1 MAAENSFD
9 IVSTVD
15 LQEVRNGVY
24 QAEKEIANRYD
35 LKKAAA
41 EVALEGEE
49 ILAGAADEF
58 SLQQA
63 LEVLKTKLVR
73 GNVNLKSLRYGK
85 VEPAGG
91 WRVRQH
97 ITLQQGIPIETA
109 KKIVAEIKAR
119 KLKVQAA
126 IQGDTVRVSGK
137 NRDDLQAVI
146 AVLKALD
153 LDVPLT
159 FTNYRSIVRGCHG
172 RSSPA
177 PAPVLALTALL
188 ALGSAAAR
196 PAAAARPTP
205 GATACR

>member
-1 MAAENSFD
+1 MAAAENSFD

-15 LQEVRNGVY
+15 LQEVRNAVA

-41 EVALEGEE
+41 DLRLEKEE
-49 ILAGAADEF
+49 ITLEAADDF
-58 SLQQA
+58 SLEQS

-73 GNVNLKSLRYGK
+73 RGVNLKSLRYGK
-85 VEPAGG
+85 IEAASGG
-91 WRVRQH
+91 RARQK
-97 ITLQQGIPIETA
+97 ITLQQGIPQETA
-109 KKIVAEIKAR
+109 KKLVAEIKTR

-137 NRDDLQAVI
+137 NRDDLQEVI

-159 FTNYRSIVRGCHG
+159 FSNYRSQ
-172 RSSPA
+172 
-177 PAPVLALTALL
+177 
-188 ALGSAAAR
+188 
-196 PAAAARPTP
+196 
-205 GATACR
+205 

>member
-1 MAAENSFD
+1 MAAAENSFD

-15 LQEVRNGVY
+15 LQEVRNAVS

-41 EVALEGEE
+41 DLSLEKEE
-49 ILAGAADEF
+49 ITLEASDDF
-58 SLQQA
+58 SLEQS

-73 GNVNLKSLRYGK
+73 RGVNLKSLRYGK
-85 VEPAGG
+85 IEAASGG
-91 WRVRQH
+91 RARQK

-109 KKIVAEIKAR
+109 KKLVAEIKTK

-137 NRDDLQAVI
+137 NRDDLQEVI
-146 AVLKALD
+146 ALLKTLD

-159 FTNYRSIVRGCHG
+159 FSNYRSQ
-172 RSSPA
+172 
-177 PAPVLALTALL
+177 
-188 ALGSAAAR
+188 
-196 PAAAARPTP
+196 
-205 GATACR
+205 